1 MYTHLSSPIA
11 ACTGHYPAVATFKS
25 FSLPNGVVTFSA
37 NNSFTAGTRL
47 TISKTGTSMDGQTFT
62 VLSPGANP
70 PPYASFS
77 AHLNSKLD
85 ASVSGKSG
93 LAVPLS
99 PPQAPIF
106 LLTGQ

>member
-1 MYTHLSSPIA
+1 L
-11 ACTGHYPAVATFKS
+11 
-25 FSLPNGVVTFSA
+25 
-37 NNSFTAGTRL
+37 
-47 TISKTGTSMDGQTFT
+47 DGQTFT

-85 ASVSGKSG
+85 ASVSGKFG
-93 LAVPLS
+93 VAVPLS